1 MSLIRTRGIQSSC
14 TKQHTLRRSDILA
27 TFYKTPETLLAAMKS
42 PFLLFIVIVIASLS
56 FSAQAQSP
64 SSASVESKKTAADKN
79 TAAAMDTAFN
89 GTSWWNYVKVL
100 ASDDMEGRE
109 TGSVG
114 LRKAQEYVVEQLK
127 SAGLEPVGS
136 RSFYQPVRFE
146 SRQIVE
152 QQSSLAL
159 VHNGQV
165 EPLALGDDA
174 IFSTRVDL
182 APSVDAPLVFSGY
195 GLTIPE
201 LGHDDL
207 SGLDLR
213 DKVAVIFPGAP
224 ADIPG
229 ALASHYQSAGERW
242 KALRKAGVVG
252 VITILNPAA
261 MDIPWSRISANRAHP
276 NMALKGAEF
285 DETAGEKLAVV
296 FNPEKAQKLFEGSG
310 HSLQELI
317 ALVKDRKPL
326 PRFPLVPTIRAK
338 ASVNKKMI
346 ESANLVAELPGSD
359 PKLKNEYVVLSAHL
373 DHLGVGEPINGD
385 RIYNGAMDNASGSAV
400 LLDVIASLRKSPQK
414 LKRSLLFVFVTGE
427 EKGLLGSRYFTTH
440 PTVKP
445 GSIIANINIDMFL
458 PIVPLKVLTVYGLA
472 ESDMGDMVR
481 DVAQSLGVQVQP
493 DPEPQRNSFIR
504 SDQYNFIRHG
514 VPALAMKVG
523 FEQGSPQQAI
533 FKDWLT
539 QRYHAPSDDL
549 DQPVDLAAA
558 GKYEDIIRGMMVRLA
573 NEANRPQWK
582 QDSFFRRFAPMAP
595 GFN

>member
-1 MSLIRTRGIQSSC
+1 MRNR
-14 TKQHTLRRSDILA
+14 
-27 TFYKTPETLLAAMKS
+27 
-42 PFLLFIVIVIASLS
+42 FLLFIAILIPTVAPI
-56 FSAQAQSP
+56 AQAQSQSP
-64 SSASVESKKTAADKN
+64 ASLVESKTTAAEGGAI
-79 TAAAMDTAFN
+79 TAPAKEASFN
-89 GTSWWNYVKVL
+89 GTTWWNYVKVL

-109 TGSVG
+109 TGSPG
-114 LRKAQEYVVEQLK
+114 LHKAQEYVVEQLK
-127 SAGLEPVGS
+127 RAGLEPVGS
-136 RSFYQPVRFE
+136 ASYYQPVRFE

-152 QQSSLAL
+152 KASSLAL

-174 IFSTRVDL
+174 ILSTRVDL
-182 APSVDAPLVFSGY
+182 APAVDAPLVFAGY

-201 LGHDDL
+201 MGHDDL

-213 DKVAVIFPGAP
+213 DKVVVIFPGAP
-224 ADIPG
+224 SEIPG

-242 KALRKAGVVG
+242 KALRKAGAVG

-285 DETAGEKLAVV
+285 DETSGEKLAVV

-310 HSLQELI
+310 HTLQEMI
-317 ALVKDRKPL
+317 DLVKERKPL

-338 ASVNKKMI
+338 ASVNKKTVD
-346 ESANLVAELPGSD
+346 SANLVAELPGSD
-359 PKLKNEYVVLSAHL
+359 PKLKNQYVVLSAHL
-373 DHLGVGEPINGD
+373 DHLGIGEPINGD

-400 LLDVIASLRKSPQK
+400 LLDLIASLKSSNK

-445 GSIIANINIDMFL
+445 GSMIANINIDMFL

-472 ESDMGDMVR
+472 ESDMGDMAR
-481 DVAQSLGVQVQP
+481 EVAQSRGVQVQA
-493 DPEPQRNSFIR
+493 DPEPQRNAFIR

-533 FKDWLT
+533 FKNWLT

-558 GKYEDIIRGMMVRLA
+558 GKYEEIIHALMVRLA
-573 NEANRPQWK
+573 DNASRPQWK
-582 QDSFFRRFAPMAP
+582 PDSFFRRYAPMAA
-595 GFN
+595 GLY

>member
-1 MSLIRTRGIQSSC
+1 MRN
-14 TKQHTLRRSDILA
+14 
-27 TFYKTPETLLAAMKS
+27 
-42 PFLLFIVIVIASLS
+42 PFLLLTAMFIASVA
-56 FSAQAQSP
+56 FTAQAQPP
-64 SSASVESKKTAADKN
+64 SSTNPDSKKTTADKSM
-79 TAAAMDTAFN
+79 AATTDTAFT

-109 TGSVG
+109 TGSPG

-127 SAGLEPVGS
+127 NAGLEPVGS
-136 RSFYQPVRFE
+136 RSYYQPVRFE

-152 QQSSLAL
+152 QDSSLAL
-159 VHNGQV
+159 VNNRQV
-165 EPLALGDDA
+165 EPLTLGDDA

-182 APSVDAPLVFSGY
+182 ASAVDASLVFAGY

-207 SGLDLR
+207 AGLDLR
-213 DKVAVIFPGAP
+213 DKVVVIFPGAP
-224 ADIPG
+224 AEIPG
-229 ALASHYQSAGERW
+229 ALASNYQSAGERW
-242 KALRKAGVVG
+242 KALRKAGAIG
-252 VITILNPAA
+252 VITILNPTA

-276 NMALKGAEF
+276 SMALKDAEF
-285 DETAGEKLAVV
+285 DETSGEKLAVV

-310 HSLQELI
+310 HTLQELI
-317 ALVKDRKPL
+317 DLVKDRKPL
-326 PRFPLVPTIRAK
+326 PHFPLVPTIRAK
-338 ASVNKKMI
+338 ASVNKKTV

-359 PKLKNEYVVLSAHL
+359 PKLKDQYVVLSAHL

-400 LLDVIASLRKSPQK
+400 LLDLIASLKKSPKK

-445 GSIIANINIDMFL
+445 GSMVADINIDMFL
-458 PIVPLKVLTVYGLA
+458 PIVPLKILTVYGLA

-481 DVAQSLGVQVQP
+481 EIAQSQGVQVQP
-493 DPEPQRNSFIR
+493 DPEPQRNAFIR

-523 FEQGSPQQAI
+523 FEKGSPQQTI

-549 DQPVDLAAA
+549 EQPVDLAAA
-558 GKYEDIIRGMMVRLA
+558 GKYEDVIQGLMMRLA
-573 NEANRPQWK
+573 DSAGRPQWK
-582 QDSFFRRFAPMAP
+582 QDSFFRRYAPI
-595 GFN
+595 GLY

>member
-1 MSLIRTRGIQSSC
+1 MRN
-14 TKQHTLRRSDILA
+14 
-27 TFYKTPETLLAAMKS
+27 
-42 PFLLFIVIVIASLS
+42 PFLLLTAMFIASVA
-56 FSAQAQSP
+56 FTAQAQPP
-64 SSASVESKKTAADKN
+64 SSTNPDSKKTTADKSM
-79 TAAAMDTAFN
+79 AATTDTAFT

-109 TGSVG
+109 TGSPG

-127 SAGLEPVGS
+127 NAGLEPVGS
-136 RSFYQPVRFE
+136 RSYYQPVRFE

-152 QQSSLAL
+152 QDSSLAL
-159 VHNGQV
+159 VNNRQV
-165 EPLALGDDA
+165 EPLTLGDDA

-182 APSVDAPLVFSGY
+182 ASAVDASLVFAGY

-207 SGLDLR
+207 AGLDLR
-213 DKVAVIFPGAP
+213 DKVVVIFPGAP
-224 ADIPG
+224 AEIPG

-242 KALRKAGVVG
+242 KALRKAGAIG
-252 VITILNPAA
+252 VITILNPTA

-276 NMALKGAEF
+276 NMALKDAEF
-285 DETAGEKLAVV
+285 DETSGEKLAVV

-310 HSLQELI
+310 HTLQELI
-317 ALVKDRKPL
+317 DLVKDRKPL
-326 PRFPLVPTIRAK
+326 PHFPLVPTIRAK
-338 ASVNKKMI
+338 ASVNKKTV

-359 PKLKNEYVVLSAHL
+359 PKLKDQYVVLSAHL

-400 LLDVIASLRKSPQK
+400 LLDLIASLKKSPKK

-445 GSIIANINIDMFL
+445 GSMVADINIDMFL
-458 PIVPLKVLTVYGLA
+458 PIVPLKILTVYGLA

-481 DVAQSLGVQVQP
+481 EIAQSQGVQVQP
-493 DPEPQRNSFIR
+493 DPEPQRNAFIR

-523 FEQGSPQQAI
+523 FEKGSPQQTI

-549 DQPVDLAAA
+549 EQPVDLAAA
-558 GKYEDIIRGMMVRLA
+558 GKYEDVIQGLMMRLA
-573 NEANRPQWK
+573 GSAGRPQWK
-582 QDSFFRRFAPMAP
+582 QDSFFRRYAPI
-595 GFN
+595 GLY